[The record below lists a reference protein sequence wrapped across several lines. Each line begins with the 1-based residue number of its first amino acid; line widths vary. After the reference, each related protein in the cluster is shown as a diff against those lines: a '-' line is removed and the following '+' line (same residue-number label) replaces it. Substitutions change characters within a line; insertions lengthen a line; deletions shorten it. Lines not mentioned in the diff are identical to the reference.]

1 MSSAY
6 VSSAI
11 FISEI
16 GFWGIFIAGI
26 SSRLS
31 STSTLDADERFHS
44 RHLARQAGKLGGID
58 HRADILV
65 CTGRLLG
72 HAARRRAADQDTAPG
87 QVGDH
92 VAAAPGTRCLMPAHR
107 APRTV
112 TCGTVGQLHA
122 LLRSGQYIRG
132 CSHTTADQHRLAGIA
147 QRRWQIGMPRA
158 ERTRGTLP
166 MHIEFLHAPAYL

>member
-65 CTGRLLG
+65 CTGRFLG
-72 HAARRRAADQDTAPG
+72 HPAHRRAADQD
-87 QVGDH
+87 
-92 VAAAPGTRCLMPAHR
+92 AAPGEFGDQAASFPGTQRLMPAHR
-107 APRTV
+107 APSPV
-112 TCGTVGQLHA
+112 TCGAIGQLHA
-122 LLRSGQYIRG
+122 L
-132 CSHTTADQHRLAGIA
+132 
-147 QRRWQIGMPRA
+147 
-158 ERTRGTLP
+158 
-166 MHIEFLHAPAYL
+166 